1 MPDHNVIWNVT
12 RSERGSATAIRR
24 EGGSGIMTDGTDAA
38 SIAHNLFGGCENAAI
53 QILRYGQ
60 LPTAWLHTGCQSSIR
75 SCSSE
80 QRAD

>member
-1 MPDHNVIWNVT
+1 
-12 RSERGSATAIRR
+12 
-24 EGGSGIMTDGTDAA
+24 MTDGTDAA